1 MAKSFLVNAKS
12 GATLGT
18 NWLQGWFRAA
28 SDSHRTGVYVRYV
41 LVNGMKLSTKG
52 IWVRTPLGYS
62 VLVVGFSYNRTEG

>member
-1 MAKSFLVNAKS
+1 MPKV
-12 GATLGT
+12 GQHQVT

-28 SDSHRTGVYVRYV
+28 SDSHSTGVYVRYV

-62 VLVVGFSYNRTEG
+62 VQDAGFSHRRAEG